1 MKILAIGNSFSQDAT
16 KYLQTV
22 AKSTGEELFVRN
34 IYIGGCSLERHA
46 LNIKTGEVAYAYEED
61 AQKIGEI
68 SIGDALTREKWDFV
82 TVQQVSG
89 KSGKIETYEP
99 FMGELMTFIKEK
111 APQATVVFHRTWQY
125 EKGSHHGDFPSY
137 GCDRD
142 RMYEC
147 IVEATGEAARRYG
160 LEIIGSG
167 DAIHRAVELL
177 EFDPEQGGVSM
188 YRDGFH
194 LGLTYGRYLAALVWF
209 EFFTGRSAK
218 DVTFA
223 PEGTAPKLI
232 EILKELA

>member
-16 KYLQTV
+16 RYIQSV
-22 AKSTGEELFVRN
+22 AKSAGEDLFVRN

-46 LNIKTGEVAYAYEED
+46 LNIKTGEAAYGYEEN
-61 AQKIGEI
+61 AQKIEDI

-89 KSGKIETYEP
+89 KSGKAETYEP
-99 FMGELMTFIKEK
+99 FMGELMAFIKEK

-125 EKGSHHGDFPSY
+125 EKGSAHGDFPAY

-142 RMYEC
+142 EMYRC
-147 IVEATGEAARRYG
+147 IVDATTQAAKRYG
-160 LEIIGSG
+160 IEIIGSG
-167 DAIHRAVELL
+167 DAIHRAVELP

-194 LGLTYGRYLAALVWF
+194 LGLTYGRYLASLVWF

-223 PEGTAPKLI
+223 PEGTDPRLI

>member
-16 KYLQTV
+16 RYLQFV
-22 AKSTGEELFVRN
+22 AKSAGEDLFVRN

-46 LNIKTGEVAYAYEED
+46 LNIKTGEAAYGYEEN
-61 AQKIGEI
+61 AQKIEDI

-99 FMGELMTFIKEK
+99 FMSELIAFVKEK
-111 APQATVVFHRTWQY
+111 APQATIVFHRTWQY
-125 EKGSHHGDFPSY
+125 EKGSAHGDFPSY

-142 RMYEC
+142 RMFDC
-147 IVEATGEAARRYG
+147 IVSATSEAAKRYG
-160 LEIIGSG
+160 LEIIKSG
-167 DAIHRAVELL
+167 DAIHRAVELP
-177 EFDPEQGGVSM
+177 EFDPEQGGISI

-194 LGLTYGRYLAALVWF
+194 LGLTYGRYLAALFWF
-209 EFFTGRSAK
+209 KFFSGRSAK

-223 PEGTAPKLI
+223 PDGTDPKLI